1 MAIQPGI
8 APSMRTSTRLPL
20 HRGAE
25 PIREGAP
32 IAISY
37 APSSLNIG
45 ARQAPVGGAGRSTMN
60 DTIKLPEDCTD
71 MREVRRGV
79 DATDREL
86 MKLLERRFGYMRAAA
101 RIKTDRNVVRD
112 EARKQEVIENARA
125 DAEDRRLPFERIAS
139 IWDALVE
146 TSIDYELD
154 TWDRLRRT
162 D

>member
-1 MAIQPGI
+1 
-8 APSMRTSTRLPL
+8 
-20 HRGAE
+20 
-25 PIREGAP
+25 
-32 IAISY
+32 
-37 APSSLNIG
+37 
-45 ARQAPVGGAGRSTMN
+45 MN

-71 MREVRRGV
+71 MRDVRRGV

-146 TSIDYELD
+146 TSIDYELE